1 METHAPDDSALIQ
14 FLPPLVKDIADRI
27 GPEKALSFVKGF
39 EGKTLRIP
47 LYGLNKSGKMQ
58 DAIKS
63 AVGDLTAKEIMR
75 HFGGEC
81 IYIGSIRVALAKR
94 EVLRRNTEIN
104 NRADAL
110 IRQGVPI
117 REIAKEFSA
126 EYDLCDRQICK
137 ILGYL

>member
-1 METHAPDDSALIQ
+1 MRTHAPENSELIQ
-14 FLPPLVKDIADRI
+14 FLPPFLKDMADRI
-27 GPEKALSFVKGF
+27 GPEKTLSFVKGF
-39 EGKTLRIP
+39 EGKSLRIP

-58 DAIKS
+58 EAIKS
-63 AVGDLTAKEIMR
+63 VVGESTAKEIMR
-75 HFGGEC
+75 HYGGEC

-94 EVLRRNTEIN
+94 EVLKRNIEIN

-117 REIAKEFSA
+117 REIVKEFSA

-137 ILGYL
+137 ILGYM